1 MLVAPAPAGQ
11 VARAP
16 MPVVPACRWPGDRTP
31 SQAIA
36 SSGPD
41 DAPAPAR
48 GDGRPDMRP
57 VIALGCL
64 AIAAGAGC
72 GGDDG
77 ARLPTEPAAS
87 AARLHLSSPAFIDGS
102 RLPERYTCDGA

>member
-1 MLVAPAPAGQ
+1 MLVAPALAGQ

-31 SQAIA
+31 RRASA
-36 SSGPD
+36 SSAPD

-48 GDGRPDMRP
+48 GDGRPDMRA

-72 GGDDG
+72 GGGDDG
-77 ARLPTEPAAS
+77 VRLPTEPAAS

-102 RLPERYTCDGA
+102 RLPER